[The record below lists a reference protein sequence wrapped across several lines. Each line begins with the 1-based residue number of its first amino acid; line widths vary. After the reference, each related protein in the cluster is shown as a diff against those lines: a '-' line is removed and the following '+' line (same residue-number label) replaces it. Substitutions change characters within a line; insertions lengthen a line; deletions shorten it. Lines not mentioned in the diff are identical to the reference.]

1 MPKSRTSTCVN
12 ISFFTARTIISESS
26 GEYFILLSN
35 RFATASESQFL
46 SCGRKIFSEHSRV
59 ISMLFSSAF
68 FLTWKMD
75 LAMVSL
81 RLCLS
86 FLIWM
91 ILCSMRDAD
100 MKLSVRN
107 FILRS
112 DCSTARMQVIC
123 SSFVSVCSRS
133 RSIKGV
139 QGRYYIPLLL
149 PLFLVFYTDKIYTK
163 WKEENYNL
171 VMYLIVLLILHL
183 ALYSRF
189 LIPYC
194 S

>member
-1 MPKSRTSTCVN
+1 MN
-12 ISFFTARTIISESS
+12 IFKVCT
-26 GEYFILLSN
+26 LPLS
-35 RFATASESQFL
+35 AGVL
-46 SCGRKIFSEHSRV
+46 V
-59 ISMLFSSAF
+59 
-68 FLTWKMD
+68 
-75 LAMVSL
+75 
-81 RLCLS
+81 
-86 FLIWM
+86 LIW
-91 ILCSMRDAD
+91 
-100 MKLSVRN
+100 
-107 FILRS
+107 
-112 DCSTARMQVIC
+112 TALYLAFTEVGE
-123 SSFVSVCSRS
+123 VV
-133 RSIKGV
+133 IKGV